1 MTKFINTRIEKI
13 DPSDPDQE
21 IIKSAGEII
30 IAGGLVA
37 FPTETVYGI
46 GANAYNT
53 HAVQQIYIVKNRST
67 SDPII
72 VHIARIEQLE
82 NVARG
87 VPQIAFELAE
97 NFWPGPLTLVLK
109 RNKNVAE
116 NVSAGLDTVAV
127 RMSRHPVPLQ
137 IISTAKT
144 PIAAPSAN
152 IFTRPSST
160 IAQHVIDDLFGKIDM
175 IIDGGICE
183 IGLEST
189 VIDLTNNPPTI
200 LRPGGTPIEMLA
212 EIVPD
217 ITYVD
222 KYMDVMQ
229 GEGMPSPGMMS
240 KHYSPETELLIF
252 SGSSPSALENM
263 RNILIYLL
271 DNHKQ
276 VGLMLPD
283 EEKLLFEDLPLQI
296 RNLGSRA
303 DIGQIAQNLFV
314 GIRSLDKAQLD
325 VIIMRAVDKKGLG
338 VAIWDRL
345 LRASG
350 QKVFDLDQEMNV
362 DDFRWIVNLKNN

>member
-1 MTKFINTRIEKI
+1 MNKKIDTRIVKI
-13 DPSDPDQE
+13 DPVHPDQE
-21 IIKSAGEII
+21 VIRSAAEIIK
-30 IAGGLVA
+30 AGGLVA

-46 GANAYNT
+46 GASAYSYD
-53 HAVQQIYIVKNRST
+53 AVRQIYIVKNRST

-72 VHIARIEQLE
+72 VHIAHIEQLAE
-82 NVARG
+82 VACDI
-87 VPQIAFELAE
+87 PDIAFQLAE

-189 VIDLTNNPPTI
+189 VIDLTNKTPTI

-212 EIVPD
+212 EMVPD

-222 KYMDVMQ
+222 KYMDVIQ

-240 KHYSPETELLIF
+240 KHYSPKTELLIF
-252 SGSSPSALENM
+252 SGSSSKALEKM

-283 EEKLLFEDLPLQI
+283 EEKQLFEDLPLQI
-296 RNLGSRA
+296 RNLGPRA
-303 DIGQIAQNLFV
+303 DINQIAQNLFV
-314 GIRSLDKAQLD
+314 GIRSLDKAHLD

-350 QKVFDLDQEMNV
+350 QKVFDLDRDMKVEE
-362 DDFRWIVNLKNN
+362 FGWIVEK